1 VTEGGERQTVAD
13 PEEMTLQVHPG
24 SDDDAGELA
33 ELTVRLRAELLELD
47 VAGAEQLPV
56 GDVPAR
62 AKGGVA
68 AIAGWLAVQ
77 LGPEALRTVLARIA
91 DWAARNDRSVEV
103 TYGTDTIKLD
113 RLSRE
118 QQDRFIDDWLARHHA
133 GG

>member
-1 VTEGGERQTVAD
+1 VAD
-13 PEEMTLQVHPG
+13 SEEMTLQVHPG

-33 ELTVRLRAELLELD
+33 ELTARLRAELLELD

-68 AIAGWLAVQ
+68 AVAGWLAVQ

-118 QQDRFIDDWLARHHA
+118 QQDRFIDDWLARHRA